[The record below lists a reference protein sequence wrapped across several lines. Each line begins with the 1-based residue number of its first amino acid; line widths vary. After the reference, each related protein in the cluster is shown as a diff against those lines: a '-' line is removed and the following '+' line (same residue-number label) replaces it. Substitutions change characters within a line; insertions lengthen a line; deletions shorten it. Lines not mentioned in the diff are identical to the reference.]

1 MKTTTEKYVNKAY
14 KLTRGAAPLSFMLSS
29 KNTKR
34 KPLLYFDEETGV
46 NKPLRYARNQ
56 KTPFEDDQ
64 DGNAI
69 LEPIVFEDGFLYV
82 RKENQILQKFLALH
96 PENGSTFVEVDNEK
110 DATKEVETL
119 TLEVDA
125 LVAARELSLNR
136 AEQIIRTALNVD
148 TNKMTSA
155 EIKRDVLVLARNNP
169 SEFLNIYKD
178 PMLELSAQVFSFF
191 NEELLTYKNGKD
203 VHFNW
208 KGNKKKMLTVPFGE
222 DRDYIVASYLQSDDG
237 IETLKLLEK
246 KFAILIEE

>member
-96 PENGSTFVEVDNEK
+96 PENGSTFVEVDHER
-110 DATKEVETL
+110 DATKEVESL

-125 LVAARELSLNR
+125 LVAARELTLNR
-136 AEQIIRTALNVD
+136 AEQIIRTSLGVD